1 MEHAVSIIPPTLQ
14 RRGEPDARGVLE
26 FRRTFLLRFLPR
38 WHLWLECFL
47 RRGHLGQEPATRSPR
62 EESWVGTSAS
72 PPDPGGTAHSCHLSA
87 QCEVCPGALQYF
99 ALLYV
104 HHSTFYCLS
113 VLLDC
118 VLMVCVSPLEPET
131 PESRASVCLF

>member
-1 MEHAVSIIPPTLQ
+1 MQEESWNFAGHFCFVSCPGGIS
-14 RRGEPDARGVLE
+14 R
-26 FRRTFLLRFLPR
+26 
-38 WHLWLECFL
+38 LECFL
-47 RRGHLGQEPATRSPR
+47 RRGRLGQEPATRSPR